1 MSKILIGTRKSCKTL
16 SVTWFVKYEILIE
29 VILLPSDDDDY
40 TFPTCLLPVRYIVSH
55 QRCTGLTV
63 CVCVCVEIWQVL
75 IPLAGKKREVTLT
88 KEKPRKL
95 RNANSP
101 RQSIHCPC
109 SRVSAANTEKKLK
122 PKYLRIVLLIWRSHE
137 TSNSK

>member
-1 MSKILIGTRKSCKTL
+1 M
-16 SVTWFVKYEILIE
+16 
-29 VILLPSDDDDY
+29 ILLP
-40 TFPTCLLPVRYIVSH
+40 LMMMIIL
-55 QRCTGLTV
+55 G
-63 CVCVCVEIWQVL
+63 CVCVEIWQVL
-75 IPLAGKKREVTLT
+75 ITLAGKKREVTLT

-122 PKYLRIVLLIWRSHE
+122 PKYLRISGWQVWKRTLRIWKS
-137 TSNSK
+137 